1 MRINYSGYQSTSG
14 SLDKALV
21 ITKSG
26 ILVFLRKVWNLT
38 SFYTSM
44 KMSNGFIPQEEK
56 WSSNSDTQLGSQE
69 HMFPVKQMMFPI
81 LNNLK

>member
-1 MRINYSGYQSTSG
+1 
-14 SLDKALV
+14 
-21 ITKSG
+21 
-26 ILVFLRKVWNLT
+26 
-38 SFYTSM
+38 
-44 KMSNGFIPQEEK
+44 MSNGFIPQEEK